1 MILDEIGVHCQIC
14 YKSRWKGQPVLVKC
28 AEWWLDEKRMA
39 NYCQI
44 CSKLWLDEMKWVAI
58 IKFSIGNESRW

>member
-1 MILDEIGVHCQIC
+1 MILNEIGVHCQMC

-28 AEWWLDEKRMA
+28 AEWWLDEKRLA

-44 CSKLWLDEMKWVAI
+44 CSKLWLDEKDGQLFVRYAL
-58 IKFSIGNESRW
+58 SYE